1 MVKKIVAAFV
11 CLVSVQTVLAAD
23 ASKAAL
29 IEPEEFSK
37 MVAQRKYK
45 EAHDTAVVEA
55 KLVPEE
61 LEYVRGNKLVPYDKR
76 HIYLRR
82 ALEYYE
88 VLLAT
93 KEDIL
98 AQQLEK
104 EIFKTLPEK
113 VCLERMLEVSN
124 RANNTDAN
132 KRLNSLKS
140 QCKK

>member
-1 MVKKIVAAFV
+1 MVKNLVASVV
-11 CLVSVQTVLAAD
+11 CLMSVQTVLAAD
-23 ASKAAL
+23 ASKTVL
-29 IEPEEFSK
+29 LEPEKFSK
-37 MVAQRKYK
+37 LVAQKQYR

-93 KEDIL
+93 KEDAL

-104 EIFKTLPEK
+104 EIFKTLPETA
-113 VCLERMLEVSN
+113 CLERMLEVSN
-124 RANNTDAN
+124 RVNNSNANS
-132 KRLNSLKS
+132 RLNALRS
-140 QCKK
+140 QCKR